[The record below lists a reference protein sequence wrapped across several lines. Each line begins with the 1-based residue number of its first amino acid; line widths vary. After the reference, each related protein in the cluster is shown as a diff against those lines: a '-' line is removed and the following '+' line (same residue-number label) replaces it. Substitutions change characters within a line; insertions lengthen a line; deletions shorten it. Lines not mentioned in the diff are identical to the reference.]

1 MTAMRYVVRAQLL
14 LALVVLVA
22 CGDEL
27 GPRLPAAIVVTPEAP
42 RVLTG
47 GTVQLT
53 AVVVDATGGEID
65 GHPVTF
71 RSSDPTV
78 LTVGGDGLL
87 TSPGPLGSST
97 ITASSGD
104 ISAEVEAVV
113 ILPPSALVVRPAS
126 LELDTGELQAL
137 SVTVTDE
144 NGEPVPEV
152 EFSLESDNPAVATV
166 GQDFGSG
173 LVTGHA
179 VGSATVTVTSGERT
193 VEIPVTVAR
202 IPSSVAITPSSLVLD
217 PGGSQQVTAALLD
230 RTGEEIDLP
239 QSFTWS
245 SSDEAVVTVSPG
257 GLVTSAG
264 PEGTAVVTATA
275 DTFTASL
282 GVFVGT
288 APAGEIVSRL
298 PLSSADGVAV
308 TSDGRYFVTSFDT
321 LVGGALPDFAFPVQV
336 PFTGQMTPSDVVLNA
351 TATRAYVADVMNDAF
366 EEGVGVVDL
375 TTNSLIDF
383 IPVRQGRPFAAALS
397 DDGSV
402 LTIGT
407 NRGFEVIDV
416 ATKTSLGGTTV
427 GHVSKLTRH
436 PSRPLLYASSSS
448 GVLEIDPESGE
459 ILRRFSGGSWGH
471 VVAPDGT
478 RLFAVGFLD
487 EVTVWNLDT
496 GVQERILPG
505 LRGTDLTMSPD
516 GRFLYVLL
524 GSDHIVGGSKLRI
537 VEPTSGIVVR
547 TVELGGLAR
556 RIAMLPDGT
565 AIISNFGGAV
575 GWVDFVR

>member
-1 MTAMRYVVRAQLL
+1 MTAMKYVVRAQLP
-14 LALVVLVA
+14 LALVVLFA

-27 GPRLPAAIVVTPEAP
+27 GPPVPAAIVVTPEVP

-53 AVVVDATGGEID
+53 AVVVDAAGDEIS

-78 LTVGGDGLL
+78 LAVDGDGLL
-87 TSPGPLGSST
+87 ASPGPVGSST
-97 ITASSGD
+97 ITATSGD

-113 ILPPSALVVRPAS
+113 VLPPSALVVSPAS

-144 NGEPVPEV
+144 NGEPVPEA
-152 EFSLESDNPAVATV
+152 EFSLESDNPAIATV
-166 GQDFGSG
+166 GQEFGSG
-173 LVTGHA
+173 LVTGLA
-179 VGSATVTVTSGERT
+179 VGSATVTVTSGGRT
-193 VEIPVTVAR
+193 AEVPVTVAR
-202 IPSSVAITPSSLVLD
+202 IPSSVAITPVDLVLE
-217 PGGSQQVTAALLD
+217 PGGSQQLTAALLD
-230 RTGEEIDLP
+230 RTGEVIDLP
-239 QSFTWS
+239 QSFAWS
-245 SSDEAVVTVSPG
+245 SSDEAVVTVSQG

-264 PEGTAVVTATA
+264 PEGTAVVTATT

-298 PLSSADGVAV
+298 PLSAADGVAV

-336 PFTGQMTPSDVVLNA
+336 PLIGNTNDVVLNA
-351 TATRAYVADVMNDAF
+351 TVTRAYVAGAWNDAF
-366 EEGVGVVDL
+366 GEGVGVVDL

-383 IPVRQGRPFAAALS
+383 IPVRQSRPSAAALS

-416 ATKTSLGGTTV
+416 ASKTSLGGTTV
-427 GHVSKLTRH
+427 GHVNKVTRH
-436 PSRPLLYASSSS
+436 PSRPLLYASSES
-448 GVLEIDPESGE
+448 GVLELDPESGD
-459 ILRRFSGGSWGH
+459 ILRRFSQNSWGH
-471 VVAPDGT
+471 VVTPDGT
-478 RLFAVGFLD
+478 RLYAVSFLG

-496 GVQERILPG
+496 GVQERSLPG
-505 LRGTDLTMSPD
+505 VRGTDLTISPD

-524 GSDHIVGGSKLRI
+524 GSDFTVGGSKLRI
-537 VEPTSGIVVR
+537 VDPTSGIVLR
-547 TVELGGLAR
+547 TVDLGGLAR

-565 AIISNFGGAV
+565 AIISNYGGDV